1 MKLSVS
7 GAALVVLALSAIAAS
22 ANADEG
28 QRSLAM
34 PTESLGSLGQK
45 IQFPES
51 SAGMAM
57 FVQCVVEVKES
68 GKVGYNFC
76 LHRDGVDD
84 LAYRKAVT
92 KVMDDAVFAPAV
104 YDGEIKRTSWFY
116 RVLFYRQKGAQTVRV
131 YGNWGDDAEAYDLD
145 YEAPQRIRR
154 YKNDGPNISAD
165 CSKDGKFIRVKI
177 DESGN
182 VVGKPEVHLT
192 KPDEVG
198 QNRCHLQLTNYYE
211 NAVYL
216 PALDNGVAVS
226 ATYTG
231 MAGKWPN
238 APSRT
243 DY

>member
-7 GAALVVLALSAIAAS
+7 GTARVALVLSVMATAAS
-22 ANADEG
+22 AQTS

-34 PTESLGSLGQK
+34 PSETLGSLGQK
-45 IQFPES
+45 IEFPES
-51 SAGMAM
+51 SGDMAM
-57 FVQCVVEVKES
+57 FVQCVAEVKES

-92 KVMDDAVFAPAV
+92 RVMKNAAFAPAV
-104 YDGEIKRTSWFY
+104 FDGEIKRASWFY

-131 YGNWGDDAEAYDLD
+131 YGNWGDDAQTYDLD

-182 VVGKPEVHLT
+182 VVGKAEVHLI
-192 KPDEVG
+192 KPDEGG
-198 QNRCHLQLTNYYE
+198 QNRCHLQLTSYYE

-216 PALDNGVAVS
+216 PAMDNGVAVP